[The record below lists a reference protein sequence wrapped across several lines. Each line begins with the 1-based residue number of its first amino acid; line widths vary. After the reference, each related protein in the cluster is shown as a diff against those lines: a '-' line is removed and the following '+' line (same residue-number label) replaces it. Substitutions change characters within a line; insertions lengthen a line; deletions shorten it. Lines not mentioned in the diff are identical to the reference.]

1 MFISINI
8 KGLGC
13 RCLSGLQSLFGTIP
27 NRFGAGGHAVSCLEQ
42 LALLEESASKSN
54 KSFGAKDIG
63 NLVVVD
69 RSIDW
74 ATVFLSPLTYEALLD
89 ESHGI
94 RCGQVEFPA
103 PPDAPQSKPTKVIFL

>member
-1 MFISINI
+1 M
-8 KGLGC
+8 
-13 RCLSGLQSLFGTIP
+13 
-27 NRFGAGGHAVSCLEQ
+27 SCLEQ
-42 LALLEESASKSN
+42 LALLEESALKSN

-103 PPDAPQSKPTKVIFL
+103 PPDAPQSKPVKVILQLSCIFLLIHSQKWYL